1 MHLFDK
7 LEDYSSNVAI
17 IDDNQNSYTYKELLH
32 SADNL
37 GKKIS
42 KRTTV
47 FLVCKNMFCNCMNYL
62 TAVFREVFP
71 SGPRDAHRELA
82 QGVLISYRYTL
93 KVNNHYCE
101 H

>member
-37 GKKIS
+37 G
-42 KRTTV
+42 
-47 FLVCKNMFCNCMNYL
+47 
-62 TAVFREVFP
+62 
-71 SGPRDAHRELA
+71 
-82 QGVLISYRYTL
+82 
-93 KVNNHYCE
+93 
-101 H
+101 